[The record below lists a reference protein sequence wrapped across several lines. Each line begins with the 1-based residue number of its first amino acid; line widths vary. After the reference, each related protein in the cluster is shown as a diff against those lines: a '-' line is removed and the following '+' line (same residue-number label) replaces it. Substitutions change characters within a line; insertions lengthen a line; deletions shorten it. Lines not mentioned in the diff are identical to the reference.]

1 MTAPPFRKGNVLV
14 LTSSFSTLHWWATAV
29 LSGVALAAA
38 AQFLASTMKG
48 RLLAA
53 LLPLVGALAV
63 VLSSVAR
70 GDEGEVPL
78 VLYTA
83 TALSLSLCRIVF
95 SRYLRRQRE
104 LVRSGKPMEQ
114 ATGKQTATF
123 LLTFTVIVLALAVL
137 L

>member
-1 MTAPPFRKGNVLV
+1 M

-38 AQFLASTMKG
+38 AQFLASTVKG
-48 RLLAA
+48 RLLTT
-53 LLPLVGALAV
+53 LLPLVGAVAV
-63 VLSSVAR
+63 VLSSAAR
-70 GDEGEVPL
+70 GNEGEVPL

-95 SRYLRRQRE
+95 SKYLRRQRE

-114 ATGKQTATF
+114 ATGKQTAIF
-123 LLTFTVIVLALAVL
+123 LLTFAIIVLAVAVL